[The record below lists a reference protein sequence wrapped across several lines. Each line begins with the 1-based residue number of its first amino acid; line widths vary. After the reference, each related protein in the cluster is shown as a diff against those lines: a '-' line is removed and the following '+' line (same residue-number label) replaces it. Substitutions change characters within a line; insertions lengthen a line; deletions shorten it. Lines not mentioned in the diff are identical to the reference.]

1 MPTGSTA
8 AGLPVP
14 ERRPAAYRCSSR
26 QKPNA
31 WRSWIVSDRG
41 SCFDPSSDADPRPGP
56 GAPSL
61 PLGPSVPLV
70 TRTSHPAVMMP
81 TLRPRRTV
89 RARPRGAV
97 CPRKDTSMTTRRSIW
112 SVLAAASLAV
122 SLASCGDAPAADTP
136 ASHAASP
143 AGASVTLQGAGASF
157 PAPLYNK
164 WFKAYSAAHQNV
176 LVDYQS
182 VGSGSGIK
190 SVIDHTVDFGAS
202 DAAMNREDMAEV
214 PEGVQL
220 SPIAAGAIG
229 VRSNG
234 QA

>member
-1 MPTGSTA
+1 
-8 AGLPVP
+8 
-14 ERRPAAYRCSSR
+14 
-26 QKPNA
+26 
-31 WRSWIVSDRG
+31 
-41 SCFDPSSDADPRPGP
+41 
-56 GAPSL
+56 
-61 PLGPSVPLV
+61 
-70 TRTSHPAVMMP
+70 
-81 TLRPRRTV
+81 
-89 RARPRGAV
+89 
-97 CPRKDTSMTTRRSIW
+97 MTTRVAFS
-112 SVLAAASLAV
+112 SMLAAAGIAISLTA
-122 SLASCGDAPAADTP
+122 CGSETPSANAAAAT
-136 ASHAASP
+136 SAAS
-143 AGASVTLQGAGASF
+143 SVKLQGAGASF
-157 PAPLYNK
+157 PAPLYIK

-202 DAAMNREDMAEV
+202 DAAMSADDMAEV